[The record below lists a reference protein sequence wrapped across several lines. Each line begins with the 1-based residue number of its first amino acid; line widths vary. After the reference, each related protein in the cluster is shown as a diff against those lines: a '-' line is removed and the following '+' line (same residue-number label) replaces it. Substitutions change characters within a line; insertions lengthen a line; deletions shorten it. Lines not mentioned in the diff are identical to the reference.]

1 MVSWDCLFC
10 KQQICVA
17 AVNAIIIVRVFFKPK
32 ICCKEVSENDFHQWF
47 GRGPFLR
54 CVYMAKT
61 RAFFFFLSFC
71 CCDGGGGF
79 VYGSSLWYNARFED
93 EALHFC

>member
-1 MVSWDCLFC
+1 
-10 KQQICVA
+10 
-17 AVNAIIIVRVFFKPK
+17 
-32 ICCKEVSENDFHQWF
+32 
-47 GRGPFLR
+47 
-54 CVYMAKT
+54 MAKT

-93 EALHFC
+93 EALHFW

>member
-1 MVSWDCLFC
+1 LKTILISGFGADRF
-10 KQQICVA
+10 
-17 AVNAIIIVRVFFKPK
+17 IIVYMWRKTSAFIF
-32 ICCKEVSENDFHQWF
+32 
-47 GRGPFLR
+47 FLR
-54 CVYMAKT
+54 
-61 RAFFFFLSFC
+61 FC